1 MANPK
6 SQALLPKSVLT
17 LFVSFYGWSK
27 LMAKDSVYRMCFKTH
42 WIGRLGTCAVL
53 NWLPWKV
60 PYLSGIQSE
69 LKRQCAAIEIHGEP
83 GAQAERRVQGLLSHH
98 RYKTSDKCK
107 EEGGLY
113 PDSVKKGRVLHGGEG
128 LAGSVVP
135 GVWLRFLTSGQNG
148 KRRRDGDTLLFLYTH
163 LETQAAGY
171 CHPHSRWLSQP
182 QSNVSGTIVRDQPRG
197 VHPI

>member
-1 MANPK
+1 MFQNTLDWQTRYMCSTELTPLK
-6 SQALLPKSVLT
+6 SPISLRHTVRTQEA
-17 LFVSFYGWSK
+17 
-27 LMAKDSVYRMCFKTH
+27 
-42 WIGRLGTCAVL
+42 
-53 NWLPWKV
+53 
-60 PYLSGIQSE
+60 
-69 LKRQCAAIEIHGEP
+69 QCAAVEIHGEP

-107 EEGGLY
+107 EGGLY

-128 LAGSVVP
+128 LAGSMVP